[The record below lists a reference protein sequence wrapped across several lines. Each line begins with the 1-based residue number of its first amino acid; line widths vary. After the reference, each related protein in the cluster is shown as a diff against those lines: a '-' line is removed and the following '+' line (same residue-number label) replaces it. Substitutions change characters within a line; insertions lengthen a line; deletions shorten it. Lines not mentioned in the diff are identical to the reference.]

1 MLKNRNRPQNRLF
14 AFIQSSAF
22 VLIALAVGSC
32 KTGETVAPDTST
44 SEFIVGWGDSM
55 TQGVGGTPYLAALEQ
70 LTGYKTINEGIAGQ
84 TSKQIAQRMLA
95 ATDKH
100 SYNTII
106 WVGRN
111 NYLEPDQ
118 IKSDIAQMVAA
129 LGHSR
134 YLVLGI
140 VNGSIPVLNET
151 VFGQGHRAITQL
163 NVDLG
168 QIYGDHFVNIH
179 AYLLSQYN
187 PNSIRD
193 IQDHT
198 NDVVPAS
205 LRSDELHLN
214 TAGYMKVAQRINQSL
229 KTLTNR

>member
-1 MLKNRNRPQNRLF
+1 MIVFLIV
-14 AFIQSSAF
+14 FI
-22 VLIALAVGSC
+22 VGGC
-32 KTGETVAPDTST
+32 KTNEAIAPDTST
-44 SEFIVGWGDSM
+44 SDFIVGWGDSL
-55 TQGVGGTPYLAALEQ
+55 TQGVGGTPYLTALEQ
-70 LTGYKTINEGIAGQ
+70 LTGYKTINAGIAGQ
-84 TSKQIAQRMLA
+84 TSTQIAQRMLA
-95 ATDKH
+95 DKEKH

-111 NYLEPDQ
+111 NYLEPDK
-118 IKSDIAQMVAA
+118 IKSDIAEMVAA
-129 LGHSR
+129 LGHKR
-134 YLVLGI
+134 YLILGI
-140 VNGSIPVLNET
+140 INGSIPVLNEQ

-168 QIYGDHFVNIH
+168 NIYGDHYINIH

-187 PNSIRD
+187 PGSIKD
-193 IQDHT
+193 IADHT